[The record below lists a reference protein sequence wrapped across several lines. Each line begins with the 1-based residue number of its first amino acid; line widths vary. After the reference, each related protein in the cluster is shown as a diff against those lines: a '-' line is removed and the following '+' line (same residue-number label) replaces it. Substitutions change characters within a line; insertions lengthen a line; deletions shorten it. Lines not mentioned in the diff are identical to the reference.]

1 MRATLPFLATS
12 LLAALVLAGCG
23 GDDNAPAD
31 RYAGVI
37 ETPCRQSPVV
47 IDRTLGGTPANERI
61 TYTLNQ
67 RSDGELGLTQATTYY
82 RDAACTARLVRLLQ
96 ANGVPFDPTG
106 GGPGS
111 LDYDPPSTVTFD
123 GDVTLTVNGQ
133 PVTAQRVTLLYEFV
147 DDFFNM
153 QAFSFL
159 GLDQGACW
167 HADHVECPW
176 RFNGYSP
183 NVKAFTQKDLWW
195 TDGTTVQ
202 FGRLDS
208 IGADGYPT
216 ELDPNRVG
224 TFTTP

>member
-23 GDDNAPAD
+23 GDDNASAAPAD

-47 IDRTLGGTPANERI
+47 TDGTLGGAPANERI
-61 TYTLNQ
+61 TYTLNE
-67 RSDGELGLTQATTYY
+67 RSDGKLGLNQATTYY
-82 RDAACTARLVRLLQ
+82 RDAACAERLVKMQ
-96 ANGVPFDPTG
+96 QSIGET
-106 GGPGS
+106 
-111 LDYDPPSTVTFD
+111 STVAFD

-133 PVTAQRVTLLYEFV
+133 PVTAQRVTLVYEYV
-147 DDFFNM
+147 DDFFNL
-153 QAFSFL
+153 QLFSFV
-159 GLDQGACW
+159 GLYAGSCW
-167 HADHVECPW
+167 QTDHVECPW
-176 RFNGYSP
+176 RLNG
-183 NVKAFTQKDLWW
+183 KTLTQKDLWW

-202 FGRLDS
+202 FGQLDS

-216 ELDPNRVG
+216 ALDPNRVG